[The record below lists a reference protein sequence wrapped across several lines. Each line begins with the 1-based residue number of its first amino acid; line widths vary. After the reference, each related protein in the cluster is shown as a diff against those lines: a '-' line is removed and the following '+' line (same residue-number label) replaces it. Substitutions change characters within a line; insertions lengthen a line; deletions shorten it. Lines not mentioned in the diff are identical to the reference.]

1 MKIKAAVV
9 DQAGDNWDVRDIEL
23 LEHEIRPDEVL
34 VEMQAAG
41 LCHTDEHIR
50 EGELPARFPFV
61 GGHEGS
67 AIAVAVGSEVK
78 DIEAGDHVVLTFRP
92 SCGLC
97 HFCSEGRPNLCIKIR
112 NVQQGDEQPRF
123 LESDQRLNAQ
133 SLLGTFAE
141 FSVVPATS
149 CVVVPKDIPFDVA
162 ALLGCAIPTGYGA
175 AVHAAQ
181 TKTGDHCIVIGAGGV
196 GMNAVQ
202 GAKVA
207 GAASVVV
214 VDLSAEKQRI
224 ALDYGAD
231 AAVDSLKQAQAYV
244 EVTHGVQHADVVIL
258 TVPVSQ
264 LAHEALDVLKPGGR
278 LVLAALGEPSRF
290 RLDLPINRIV
300 MNEITLRGTV
310 MGSAALRRDI
320 PRILALYRQGKFKL
334 DELITHRFA
343 LQDIRQGYATLHS
356 GDMVRGVIDHS
367 LDRQSGSA
375 HRQPAAVGFEG

>member
-1 MKIKAAVV
+1 MKIQAAII
-9 DQAGDNWDVRDIEL
+9 DQIGDNWDVREVEL
-23 LEHEIRPDEVL
+23 LEDEIRPDEVL

-50 EGELPARFPFV
+50 EGELPARYPFV

-67 AIAVAVGSEVK
+67 GKVVAVGSEVK
-78 DIEAGDHVVLTFRP
+78 DVEPEDHVVLTFRP

-97 HFCSEGRPNLCIKIR
+97 HFCSEGRPNLCTKIR
-112 NVQQGDEQPRF
+112 NVQQGDAHPRF
-123 LESDQRLNAQ
+123 VERDNRINAQ

-141 FSVVPATS
+141 YSVVPATS
-149 CVVVPKDIPFDVA
+149 CVVVPKDIPFNVA

-175 AVHAAQ
+175 AVHAAEI
-181 TKTGDHCIVIGAGGV
+181 KAADHCIIIGAGGV

-214 VDLSAEKQRI
+214 VDLSDQKRRI
-224 ALDYGAD
+224 AKEYGAD
-231 AAVDSLKQAQAYV
+231 AAVDSLQSAQSYL
-244 EVTHGVQHADVVIL
+244 EETHGTQVADVVIL
-258 TVPVSQ
+258 TVPVAQ
-264 LAHEALDVLKPGGR
+264 LASEALDVMKPGGR
-278 LVLAALGEPSRF
+278 LVLAALGDPNRF
-290 RLDLPINRIV
+290 RLELPINRIV

-343 LQDIRQGYATLHS
+343 LQDIRKGYETLHT
-356 GDMVRGVIDHS
+356 GDMVRGVIDYS
-367 LDRQSGSA
+367 L
-375 HRQPAAVGFEG
+375 AAS

>member
-1 MKIKAAVV
+1 MKINAAVV
-9 DQAGDNWDVRDIEL
+9 AEAGGDWEVREVEL
-23 LEHEIRPDEVL
+23 LEDEIRPNEVL
-34 VEMQAAG
+34 VEMKAAG

-50 EGELPARFPFV
+50 QGELPARFPFV

-67 AIAVAVGSEVK
+67 AVVVDVGAEVT
-78 DIEAGDHVVLTFRP
+78 DIEPGDHVVLTFRP
-92 SCGLC
+92 SCGVC
-97 HFCSEGRPNLCIKIR
+97 HFCSEGRANLCIKIR
-112 NVQQGDEQPRF
+112 DVQQGDIEPRF
-123 LESDQRLNAQ
+123 SENGTRVNAQ

-141 FSVVPATS
+141 YSVVPATS

-181 TKTGDHCIVIGAGGV
+181 IKAGDHCVVIGAGGV

-214 VDLSAEKQRI
+214 VDLAEQKRQV
-224 ALDYGAD
+224 AKEYGAD
-231 AAVDSLKQAQAYV
+231 AAVESLQQAQEYLEAA
-244 EVTHGVQHADVVIL
+244 HGIQHADVAIL

-264 LAHEALDVLKPGGR
+264 LAHDALDILKPGGR
-278 LVLAALGEPSRF
+278 LVLAALGQPDRF
-290 RLDLPINRIV
+290 RLDLPVNRLV
-300 MNEITLRGTV
+300 MNDITIRGTV

-334 DELITHRFA
+334 DELITHRFRLA
-343 LQDIRQGYATLHS
+343 DIREGYGALHT
-356 GDMVRGVIDHS
+356 GEMVRGVIDYS
-367 LDRQSGSA
+367 M
-375 HRQPAAVGFEG
+375 

>member
-1 MKIKAAVV
+1 MKINAAVI
-9 DQAGDNWDVRDIEL
+9 DQAGDDWDVREVEL
-23 LEHEIRPDEVL
+23 LEHEIRPNEVL

-50 EGELPARFPFV
+50 EGELPARYPFV

-67 AIAVAVGSEVK
+67 GIAVAVGSEVT
-78 DIEAGDHVVLTFRP
+78 DIEPGDHVVLTFRP

-97 HFCSEGRPNLCIKIR
+97 HFCSEGRPNLCVKIR
-112 NVQQGDEQPRF
+112 NVQQGDQHPRF
-123 LESDQRLNAQ
+123 LENEARINAQ

-175 AVHAAQ
+175 AVHAGKVQ
-181 TKTGDHCIVIGAGGV
+181 SGDHCVVVGAGGV

-207 GAASVVV
+207 GAASIVV
-214 VDLSAEKQRI
+214 VDLSEQKQQI
-224 ALDYGAD
+224 AMEYGAD
-231 AAVDSLKQAQAYV
+231 AAVDSLQQ
-244 EVTHGVQHADVVIL
+244 VQSYLETTQGIEHADVVIL
-258 TVPVSQ
+258 TVPVSK
-264 LAHEALDVLKPGGR
+264 LANDALDILKPGGR
-278 LVLAALGEPSRF
+278 LVLAALGDPSNF
-290 RLDLPINRIV
+290 RLDLPINRLV

-334 DELITHRFA
+334 NELITHRFS
-343 LQDIRQGYATLHS
+343 LQDIGKGYETLHS
-356 GDMVRGVIDHS
+356 GEMVRGVIDYS
-367 LDRQSGSA
+367 LNRAS
-375 HRQPAAVGFEG
+375 